1 MKKCFKYFLI
11 IFLLALLSNC
21 KSVFY
26 NTGTYS
32 NAVNKSSFLP
42 AAYSQVSGSSK
53 SLVNKI
59 NENLTYQEETNEI
72 NTANKAGKKFDFIKI
87 TVDVFKFIIILFSVI
102 LIALFFSALFKR
114 QDAQKKFN
122 ASRQDNNNTEVSND
136 EKEISELSN
145 AVVSFVKHRVKL
157 K

>member
-26 NTGTYS
+26 NTGTYFDV
-32 NAVNKSSFLP
+32 VNKPLFLP
-42 AAYSQVSGSSK
+42 AAYSQVSDSSK

-72 NTANKAGKKFDFIKI
+72 NAANNAGKKFDFIKI
-87 TVDVFKFIIILFSVI
+87 IVDVFKFIIILFSVI
-102 LIALFFSALFKR
+102 LVVLFFSALFKR

-122 ASRQDNNNTEVSND
+122 ASRHDNNTEVAND
-136 EKEISELSN
+136 EKEISDLSN